1 MMASW
6 MVYTSLV
13 SVVLAVAGLA
23 LERLASAQRWPLRW
37 IWMGT
42 LVASVSWPLAM
53 MAVPA
58 RQQPGGAGNVQPR
71 AIALPFTIAIGVAE
85 PALPMIAPARNASGA
100 PSSNAVL
107 VVLWIALSG
116 LFLARIGF
124 SLVTLRRRARTWD
137 RGTID
142 GVAVRLSASDGPAVV
157 NLRPMNIVL
166 PRWIL
171 SLDAPLRA
179 LVLRHERE
187 HRTARDP
194 YLLFAAT
201 LLTALVPW
209 NLALWFAARRL
220 RLAIEVD
227 CDARVL
233 RAHPSAE
240 RYGLLL
246 LTVAQR
252 QSTASALFATML
264 SEPTTHLERRILAMQ
279 STLPVARRIKAT
291 AALVATGCIAL
302 AFTFQPASAQA
313 SISSSKAFDAFM
325 SSQGF
330 KSWSVVRAA
339 RGNTPPRYP
348 EQMRA
353 RQTDGAVLTSF
364 IVDTAGHIDA
374 ASIRFLES
382 TSDLFTGAVR
392 AALPSMQFVAA
403 EIDGRKVKQ
412 LVQLP
417 FVFGMGDHAV
427 LPAALDTAHTTTRC
441 DQGVCPVYR
450 LEPVV
455 TTAAR

>member
-1 MMASW
+1 MLASW
-6 MVYTSLV
+6 IIYISIV
-13 SVVLAVAGLA
+13 SIVLAIAGLA

-37 IWMGT
+37 IWIGT
-42 LVASVSWPLAM
+42 LSASVVWPLVTM
-53 MAVPA
+53 SLPT
-58 RQQPGGAGNVQPR
+58 RTQPGAADSAQPS
-71 AIALPFTIAIGVAE
+71 ALALPFTITMGIAE
-85 PALPMIAPARNASGA
+85 PAVSTTTLAEHASGA
-100 PSSNAVL
+100 PSTNAML
-107 VVLWIALSG
+107 ALAWIALSG
-116 LFLARIGF
+116 FFLARLGL
-124 SLVTLRRRARTWD
+124 SVVALRRRARLWD
-137 RGTID
+137 RGTVD
-142 GVAVRLSASDGPAVV
+142 GVAVRLSSSDGPAVV
-157 NLRPMNIVL
+157 NLRPMDIVL

-187 HRTARDP
+187 HRSARDP
-194 YLLFAAT
+194 YLLFIAS
-201 LLTALVPW
+201 LFVALAPW
-209 NLALWFAARRL
+209 NLALWFVARRL

-233 RAHPSAE
+233 RAHPSPE

-279 STLPVARRIKAT
+279 STLPVARRIKAI
-291 AALVATGCIAL
+291 AALVAASCIAL
-302 AFTFQPASAQA
+302 AFTFQPALAQA

-364 IVDTAGHIDA
+364 IVDTAGRIDA
-374 ASIRFLES
+374 NSIRVLES
-382 TSDLFTGAVR
+382 TSDLFSGAVR
-392 AALPSMQFVAA
+392 AALPSMRFVSA

-417 FVFGMGDHAV
+417 FVFGMGNRAV
-427 LPAALDTAHTTTRC
+427 LPTALDTAHTTTRC
-441 DQGVCPVYR
+441 DQGMCPVYR

-455 TTAAR
+455 TTAAP